1 MAIASVLIVLLAI
14 NLIVNLMLIFNANSE
29 LIYSYFLENKLST
42 AVLIK

>member
-14 NLIVNLMLIFNANSE
+14 NLIVNLKLIFDANFG
-29 LIYSYFLENKLST
+29 LICSYFFENKLST